1 MITLSRRD
9 LGPYRLTAFRQHTTS
24 RGIYWAG
31 RLTCQGSTIGVI
43 ENRGDGGATVINID
57 DPLARSAF
65 HTFLIALR
73 PQLDPIDPKT
83 PMPPATELWAW
94 EENFA
99 LWLSDEA
106 ELVRRIKRQ
115 IKRAIVFA
123 LTSDPPLTT
132 RALRLPYSPAR
143 AEHLRAQAGDRL
155 AWIANEVMDRV
166 L

>member
-9 LGPYRLTAFRQHTTS
+9 LGPYRLTAFRQHSTS

-31 RLTCQGSTIGVI
+31 RLTCHGSTIGDV
-43 ENRGDGGATVINID
+43 ENRGDGGATRVTIH
-57 DPLARSAF
+57 DPAARAAF
-65 HTFLIALR
+65 RAFLTGLQ
-73 PQLDPIDPKT
+73 PQLDPAADGGT
-83 PMPPATELWAW
+83 VPPATDLWAW

-106 ELVRRIKRQ
+106 ELVRRTKRQ
-115 IKRAIVFA
+115 IKRAVVFA
-123 LTSDPPLTT
+123 LTSDPPAST
-132 RALRLPYSPAR
+132 RVLPGAYSNPR
-143 AEHLRAQAGDRL
+143 AAQLRAQLGDRL

>member
-31 RLTCQGSTIGVI
+31 RLTCHGSTIGAI
-43 ENRGDGGATVINID
+43 ENRGDGGATVITID
-57 DPLARSAF
+57 DPLARNAF
-65 HTFLIALR
+65 RSFLTALR
-73 PQLDPIDPKT
+73 PQLDPVDAEAPL
-83 PMPPATELWAW
+83 PPATELSAW

-106 ELVRRIKRQ
+106 ELVRRVKRQ
-115 IKRAIVFA
+115 SKRVLVFA
-123 LTSDPPLTT
+123 LATDPPLTT
-132 RALRLPYSPAR
+132 RALRVPYTADGAQR
-143 AEHLRAQAGDRL
+143 LRAQAGDQL